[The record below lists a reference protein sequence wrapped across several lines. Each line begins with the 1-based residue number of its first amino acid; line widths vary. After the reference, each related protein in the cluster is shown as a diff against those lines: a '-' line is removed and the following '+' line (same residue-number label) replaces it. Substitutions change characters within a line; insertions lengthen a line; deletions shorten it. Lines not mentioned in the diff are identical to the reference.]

1 MGLTLQELQEQV
13 KSLQEQLQKERRD
26 HHALVEVMERNYES
40 ELAMWKFT
48 QEQDQLLLDS
58 RAEQVKDLEEKL
70 KDRDKKVS
78 EPQPE
83 NEPQPVKISQTQSQL
98 DDSPLIRGMDPAN
111 ALAAKILFTRGN
123 NEFVEHV
130 FTDQGTGRRLS
141 YGEMRMR
148 YG

>member
-1 MGLTLQELQEQV
+1 METILHDLQEQV
-13 KSLQEQLQKERRD
+13 KTLKEQLQKERRD

-58 RAEQVKDLEEKL
+58 RAEQVKDLEERL
-70 KDRDKKVS
+70 KDKDKKVS

-83 NEPQPVKISQTQSQL
+83 NEPQPEKVSQTQL
-98 DDSPLIRGMDPAN
+98 EDSPLIRGMDPAN

-123 NEFVEHV
+123 NEFVDHV
-130 FTDQGTGRRLS
+130 FTDQDTGRRLS